1 MSSSQP
7 RTLLHRYTRLAC
19 RAANF
24 SRHIYGVV
32 YGLAYT
38 TDHVIMG
45 QSYRFMGRNLRTWQ
59 RSVKRLPFLVPFSI
73 SITSVG
79 RSSFRTWADSRDK
92 KDTLRLPR
100 YKTRNT
106 AFKEREFFQRKILF
120 IRHAFVTTHPILPA
134 RLRPGN
140 ESSQA
145 FALAFHA
152 PLRRRGCHQRDECS
166 DSCPGGRVGPRPA
179 AASLTR
185 VASSRERA
193 CLSQGV
199 HSSCLGFKLSQ

>member
-92 KDTLRLPR
+92 K
-100 YKTRNT
+100 
-106 AFKEREFFQRKILF
+106 
-120 IRHAFVTTHPILPA
+120 RHASIAEIQDQKHSIQGERILSTQNIIYSA
-134 RLRPGN
+134 RFR
-140 ESSQA
+140 
-145 FALAFHA
+145 H
-152 PLRRRGCHQRDECS
+152 
-166 DSCPGGRVGPRPA
+166 
-179 AASLTR
+179 
-185 VASSRERA
+185 
-193 CLSQGV
+193 
-199 HSSCLGFKLSQ
+199 HSSDTPSSPQTWK